1 MTAANDIQNRSYKA
15 LAALTTFTDVDLL
28 NAGLPRLYSEVVAV
42 DLRFYATQADC
53 QDYELVGQA
62 VARQVD
68 KGVQQAGARSPGLVL
83 RASPHGGDRALL
95 NKLGRKTFLACTGGK
110 NEYSLFQQSMGAEQK
125 VFVVLNGA
133 LAQKQIDF
141 VRAGLKIYANQVKL
155 LKRTTRDN
163 LTNLLN
169 RNAFEQKMRS
179 LYARNGLYRRR
190 ATERTCSGCFAI
202 ADIDNFKHVN
212 DTFGH
217 VYGDKV
223 LVLFAQIMRDSF
235 RDDDLLCR
243 FGGEEFVIVLSD
255 IDIAV
260 GMQALQ
266 RFKTAVAATEFPQ
279 GARVTVSLGCT
290 SLNLQMSLDV
300 MTARADKALYY
311 AKTHGRDQLCYYED
325 LKDKEKLGQDAEPFA
340 QGSADVI

>member
-1 MTAANDIQNRSYKA
+1 MIPTNDIENRCYQA
-15 LAALTTFTDVDLL
+15 LAKLTSFTDVTLL
-28 NAGLPRLYSEVVAV
+28 NAGLPHVYSDVLAA

-53 QDYELVGQA
+53 QDYELIGQVTTKLA
-62 VARQVD
+62 N
-68 KGVQQAGARSPGLVL
+68 KGSPQAGGRPKGFVL
-83 RASPHGGDRALL
+83 AAAPHGGDRTLL
-95 NKLGRKTFLACTGGK
+95 NKLGRKTFLACRREKCG
-110 NEYSLFQQSMGAEQK
+110 YSLFQQSVNAEQK
-125 VFVVLNGA
+125 VFVVVNGV
-133 LAQKQIDF
+133 LAQERIDF
-141 VRAGLKIYANQVKL
+141 VRAGLQIYANQVKL

-179 LYARNGLYRRR
+179 LYARNGLHRRR
-190 ATERTCSGCFAI
+190 SRELARNGCFAI
-202 ADIDNFKHVN
+202 ADIDNFKRVN
-212 DTFGH
+212 DTLGH

-266 RFKTAVAATEFPQ
+266 RFKTAVAATEFPD
-279 GARVTVSLGCT
+279 GVKVTVSLGCT
-290 SLNLQMSLDV
+290 RLNLEMSLDV

-311 AKTHGRDQLCYYED
+311 AKTHGRNKLCYYED
-325 LKDKEKLGQDAEPFA
+325 LVRREKLEQDAELFA
-340 QGSADVI
+340 